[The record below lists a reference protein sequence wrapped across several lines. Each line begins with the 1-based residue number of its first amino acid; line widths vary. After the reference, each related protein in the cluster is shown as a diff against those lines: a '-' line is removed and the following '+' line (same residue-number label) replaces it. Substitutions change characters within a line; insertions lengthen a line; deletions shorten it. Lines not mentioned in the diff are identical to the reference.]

1 MRIQFI
7 VFLLIISIVRLYPQS
22 KQELQN
28 YITKNLS
35 YQHIDIKS
43 SKINIYKIEFIDC
56 RLSYTISKKGKDKTE
71 RYKVWIDLSR
81 NSKIEMVKNA
91 ERLQTISFT
100 GSAKSMFKE
109 YPNGDL
115 IYDKIE
121 ILPLKIENPK
131 ALEYLK
137 KLIKSCKKQ

>member
-7 VFLLIISIVRLYPQS
+7 IFLLFISIVRIYPQS

-35 YQHIDIKS
+35 YQHVDTKS
-43 SKINIYKIEFIDC
+43 SKINIYKIEFNDC
-56 RLSYTISKKGKDKTE
+56 RMSYTISKKVKDKRE

-91 ERLQTISFT
+91 AGLQIITFK
-100 GSAKSMFKE
+100 GSTKSMFKE

-115 IYDKIE
+115 VYDKIE

-131 ALEYLK
+131 ALEYFK
-137 KLIKSCKKQ
+137 KLIKLCKK

>member
-1 MRIQFI
+1 MTKLILVI
-7 VFLLIISIVRLYPQS
+7 LLFFTNDSIFAQS

-35 YQHIDIKS
+35 YQHVDTKS
-43 SKINIYKIEFIDC
+43 SKINIYKIEFNDC
-56 RLSYTISKKGKDKTE
+56 RMSYTISKKVNAKTE

-91 ERLQTISFT
+91 AGLQTIIFA
-100 GSAKSMFKE
+100 GSTKSMFKE

-115 IYDKIE
+115 VYDKIE
-121 ILPLKIENPK
+121 IIPLKIKNPK
-131 ALEYLK
+131 ALDYFK
-137 KLIKSCKKQ
+137 KLIKLCKE